1 MKPFLESQLNKTN
14 KIILDY
20 IEKNSFRRKI

>member
-1 MKPFLESQLNKTN
+1 MKPFLESQLNQTN